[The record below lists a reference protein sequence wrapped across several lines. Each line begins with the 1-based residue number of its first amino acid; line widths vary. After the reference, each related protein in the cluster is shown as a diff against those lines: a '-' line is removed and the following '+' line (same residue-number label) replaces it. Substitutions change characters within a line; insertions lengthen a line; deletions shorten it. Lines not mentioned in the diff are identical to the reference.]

1 MFTIEIVVQVCY
13 NIYSERGKAFTGG
26 GIRKEVRQMNLTS
39 ADLIAQ
45 LIKRLEEL
53 ARENER
59 LKLEIMQLKNSF

>member
-1 MFTIEIVVQVCY
+1 
-13 NIYSERGKAFTGG
+13 
-26 GIRKEVRQMNLTS
+26 MNLTS